1 MLTSKGIDRY
11 MKLPELIRATRSPF
25 KKWKLYQ
32 EYKKL
37 RRSL

>member
-11 MKLPELIRATRSPF
+11 MKLPELILATHNLF
-25 KKWKLYQ
+25 KKWKLYRK
-32 EYKKL
+32 YKKL